1 MTKHNPVNERIKRKY
16 FDFLKEA
23 KGYNESTIDGV
34 AKALNRF
41 EIYTKHGDFRKF
53 HYLKAVHFKRH
64 LAEQKGQRTGKPL
77 SKATLNSTLKYLK
90 HFIQWLSREP
100 GYRSQ
105 IQYSDAEY
113 FNLSDK
119 EIRVA
124 TAKRHQEAPTMKQ
137 IKHVISK
144 MPTDTEIQKRNR
156 ALVAFTLLT
165 GARDKATA
173 SMKLKHVDLA
183 TNCVNQD
190 AREVHTKF
198 SKTFTTFFFPVGE
211 EIRQIVAD
219 WVSYLR
225 DKKLWGNDDPLFPS
239 TLIEVGS
246 SRRFEVTG
254 IKCVHWNTTT
264 PIRNIFRE
272 AFANAGL
279 PYFNPHSFRKTL
291 TQLGE
296 KICKTPEE
304 YKAWSQNI
312 GHEKVMTTF
321 MNYGEV
327 TYQRQG
333 EIIRDLAKPQKD
345 ITKEANEF
353 VAAVFQR
360 LNKVGMDT

>member
-41 EIYTKHGDFRKF
+41 EVYTKHLDFKKF
-53 HYLKAVHFKRH
+53 HFEKAVAFKRH
-64 LAEQKGQRTGKPL
+64 LADQEGQRTGKLL
-77 SKATLNSTLKYLK
+77 SKATLHSTFSHLK
-90 HFIQWLSREP
+90 HFFQWLSQQP
-100 GYRSQ
+100 GYRSR

-119 EIRVA
+119 EIRA
-124 TAKRHQEAPTMKQ
+124 ASTKRPQKVPSMEQ
-137 IKHVISK
+137 IKYVINK
-144 MPTDTEIQKRNR
+144 MPSDTEIEMRNR
-156 ALVAFTLLT
+156 ALIAFTLLT
-165 GARDKATA
+165 GARDRAIA
-173 SMKLKHVDLA
+173 SIKLKHVDLVSG
-183 TNCVNQD
+183 CVNQD
-190 AREVHTKF
+190 AREVQTKF

-211 EIRQIVAD
+211 EIREVVAD

-254 IKCVHWNTTT
+254 IKCVHWNTTS

-272 AFANAGL
+272 AFLNAGL
-279 PYFNPHSFRKTL
+279 TYFNPHSFRNTL
-291 TQLGE
+291 VQLGHE
-296 KICKTPEE
+296 ICRRSEQV
-304 YKAWSQNI
+304 KAWSQNI
-312 GHEKVMTTF
+312 GHERVMTTF

-327 TYQRQG
+327 TYHRQG

-360 LNKVGMDT
+360 LNKVGMDP